1 MPKLKIARLLKTA
14 MSKMDLEECKHYI
27 TCIISEEFAEKALKD
42 KLEELKTEKELESA
56 MQSLSCTDS
65 QTSVKIVENQKSLES
80 KDEEIKH
87 LKESIALLEEKLQC
101 VCIYKEL
108 YLLKIF

>member
-1 MPKLKIARLLKTA
+1 MPKFKTA
-14 MSKMDLEECKHYI
+14 VSKTDLEECKHYI
-27 TCIISEEFAEKALKD
+27 TCVISEKFAEKALQD

-65 QTSVKIVENQKSLES
+65 QISVNIVETQKNLEA

-108 YLLKIF
+108 YLLKLF

>member
-1 MPKLKIARLLKTA
+1 
-14 MSKMDLEECKHYI
+14 
-27 TCIISEEFAEKALKD
+27 
-42 KLEELKTEKELESA
+42 

-65 QTSVKIVENQKSLES
+65 QTSVNIIENQKNLEA

-87 LKESIALLEEKLQC
+87 LKEFIALLEEKLQC

-108 YLLKIF
+108 YMLKIFR

>member
-1 MPKLKIARLLKTA
+1 
-14 MSKMDLEECKHYI
+14 MSKMDLEKCKHYI
-27 TCIISEEFAEKALKD
+27 TCIISEKFAEKALQD

-65 QTSVKIVENQKSLES
+65 QTSLKIAENQKSLEA

-108 YLLKIF
+108 YSLKIF